1 MRRAIEASVGEMSK
15 RRAFCSQDSLL
26 VELFLR
32 LLEVRVGVCEKK
44 RRRWD
49 LPDDLDVAE
58 EFVELWVA

>member
-32 LLEVRVGVCEKK
+32 LLEVRVGVCEKE
-44 RRRWD
+44 RRR
-49 LPDDLDVAE
+49 
-58 EFVELWVA
+58 